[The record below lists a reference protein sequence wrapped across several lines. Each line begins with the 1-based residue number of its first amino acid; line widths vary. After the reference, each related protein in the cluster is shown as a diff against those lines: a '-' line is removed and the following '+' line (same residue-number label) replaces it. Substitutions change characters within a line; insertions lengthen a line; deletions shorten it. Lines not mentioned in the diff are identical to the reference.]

1 MVQKKQE
8 GSSGCTT
15 RGFSGL
21 FYVFVA
27 LLFVVI
33 RVFIV
38 AICPVVS
45 PVYEPWLFGAS
56 FFFSLLLLYYC
67 NMIPVFPDSFQ

>member
-56 FFFSLLLLYYC
+56 FFFFSSSSLLLQYDPC
-67 NMIPVFPDSFQ
+67 VS